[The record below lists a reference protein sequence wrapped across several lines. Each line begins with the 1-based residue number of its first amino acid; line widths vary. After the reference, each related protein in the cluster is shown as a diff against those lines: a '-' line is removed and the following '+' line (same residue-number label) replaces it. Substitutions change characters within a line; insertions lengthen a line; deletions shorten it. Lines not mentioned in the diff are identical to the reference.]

1 MDIDKD
7 GYIDHLDVSTCL
19 SNIDSAQ
26 FVREGG
32 KALEKP
38 QFQTK
43 EKFYTP
49 EYESNDLPEAKV
61 ISICKSIVAAMNA
74 KGYTTKLLF
83 TSWDANQDGMLT
95 LNEFKKGVSLLITI
109 SSTILDKL
117 FAKIDRYRI
126 GMIDFQQFQEVL
138 EAKAPT

>member
-1 MDIDKD
+1 M
-7 GYIDHLDVSTCL
+7 T
-19 SNIDSAQ
+19 
-26 FVREGG
+26 
-32 KALEKP
+32 
-38 QFQTK
+38 
-43 EKFYTP
+43 
-49 EYESNDLPEAKV
+49 
-61 ISICKSIVAAMNA
+61 A

-95 LNEFKKGVSLLITI
+95 LNEFKKGLSLLITI

-117 FAKIDRYRI
+117 FVKIDRYQI

>member
-1 MDIDKD
+1 
-7 GYIDHLDVSTCL
+7 
-19 SNIDSAQ
+19 
-26 FVREGG
+26 
-32 KALEKP
+32 
-38 QFQTK
+38 
-43 EKFYTP
+43 
-49 EYESNDLPEAKV
+49 
-61 ISICKSIVAAMNA
+61 MNA
-74 KGYTTKLLF
+74 KGQTTKLLF

-95 LNEFKKGVSLLITI
+95 LNEFKKGLSLLITI